1 MTDIEAQA
9 EAWARSILTGQKNPP
24 AVFKCFYHQSDG
36 GQFTCA
42 VVLTNAAGGNVD
54 IHIASLPAFWKS
66 PKNVRGLFKKCFEFC
81 FVVLKSNRVTAL
93 IRSDNDQAGQF
104 ASKIGFSYE
113 GTMRKAA
120 DGLDVLIFGMLP
132 EDYHCHRWI
141 KNVAD
146 KRPNPTDS

>member
-1 MTDIEAQA
+1 MMDVEEQA
-9 EAWARSILTGQKNPP
+9 EAWARKMLTGQKSPP
-24 AVFKCFYHQSDG
+24 AVFKCFYHQGVD

-54 IHIASLPAFWKS
+54 IHIASLPELWKS
-66 PKNVRGLFKKCFEFC
+66 PSNVRALFKKCFEFC

-93 IRSDNDQAGQF
+93 IRRDNDQAITF

-132 EDYHCHRWI
+132 EDYHCHRWN
-141 KNVAD
+141 NVAD
-146 KRPNPTDS
+146 QRPNPTDS